1 MPVAFSVTVLVFLW
15 VCSEAQESDSL
26 LSVDRCVQIALERG
40 YYRQRNEGERQLTK
54 VGIYDALSAVLPFLG
69 ASAGFS
75 RNGPERQLIIED
87 PTSPPIPGEEVW
99 NDQFQTSITL
109 STPLIDAAS
118 IAGLRQ
124 AKTVWD
130 NADVVFRGAQAEL
143 AYDVKQAFYNL
154 LGAYKS
160 LDASRAAV
168 LQLEEQVAVARQRFE
183 LGAISRPEL
192 LRVEVDLSRQ
202 KIDFTNSKTALEAEM
217 RNLAGLMGVNY
228 PVQIDTSLLFPD
240 TTEDFPSLDSVM
252 KSVLNSNPSLLS
264 ANLNLQARQSGE
276 LSVKLRKIPA
286 LGAEFTYGYAD
297 REVGFRN
304 WGERDFWS
312 WGIQLNWNIFERMS
326 WYGQLRGASA
336 QVLSAKAVQEI
347 TKSSVIQQA
356 NQAYSDFLSSREALS
371 TALVLREQAQEQLR
385 LAQEQFRLGAGSAL
399 ELSQSQAVYLESLRE
414 SVQIIV
420 NYYLARARLLFLAG
434 AW

>member
-160 LDASRAAV
+160 LDASRSAV
-168 LQLEEQVAVARQRFE
+168 LQLEEQVTVARQRFG

-228 PVQIDTSLLFPD
+228 PVQIDTSLLFRY
-240 TTEDFPSLDSVM
+240 TEDFLSRDSVM
-252 KSVLNSNPSLLS
+252 KV
-264 ANLNLQARQSGE
+264 
-276 LSVKLRKIPA
+276 
-286 LGAEFTYGYAD
+286 
-297 REVGFRN
+297 
-304 WGERDFWS
+304 
-312 WGIQLNWNIFERMS
+312 FE
-326 WYGQLRGASA
+326 
-336 QVLSAKAVQEI
+336 I
-347 TKSSVIQQA
+347 
-356 NQAYSDFLSSREALS
+356 
-371 TALVLREQAQEQLR
+371 
-385 LAQEQFRLGAGSAL
+385 
-399 ELSQSQAVYLESLRE
+399 
-414 SVQIIV
+414 
-420 NYYLARARLLFLAG
+420 
-434 AW
+434 